1 MAYVEIKDF
10 KNGLDTRRPAIVG
23 EAGSLREAS
32 NVHISRGGD
41 IENCYFFSP
50 DIALPAG
57 TLGMHGANDKL
68 VVFGAGAAPVNLPGE
83 VIYQQL
89 ISPAAAPTIAILAA
103 DNYDGKVYVIAEFAD
118 GNIFHYYDTERVIDW
133 DAEAATI
140 ADNSAVTTYLT
151 DKLDALPS
159 FLASS
164 TALEILITAAV
175 PGVGFTVAQATTGS
189 GTLSITTIQG
199 NQAAV
204 AEVRATSSFTVTG
217 GFPEADNYL
226 TILVANGSDDL
237 APSPVYY
244 ILNNDATALAI
255 ATAVNNGTETHG
267 YTASSAGPTVTISA
281 PVGLGAAANGYTLN
295 VVSHGLMTTTGA
307 PDFSG
312 GVSAVAAKPQIVKI
326 EVGGTYADANTY
338 RITLNGVDTLIT
350 GLSSGY
356 GRVIRT
362 FRTKMYAG
370 IRALMAFSAVDD
382 PEAWTSGTGT
392 GLLNISS
399 QNSGSQR
406 LTGIGVYQENL
417 ALFSRNTIQIWSI
430 DLDPDNNVYKK
441 TLPNTGTRSP
451 DALLPIND
459 SDLLYISESGIR
471 SLRARDINGAA
482 YVDDI
487 GTKID
492 THVIA
497 FLKTVSDPE
506 LIGASAIVDPLDSRA
521 WVAIKN
527 RIYVFSYFPGSKVS
541 AWTYYEPG
549 FSIQH
554 MAVANRR
561 VYLRSGDTIYR
572 YGGVSGDAYPTAGQ
586 MTARVRLPFI
596 DAGRIAGGKKVTGVD
611 IICSGEWDVRL
622 LLDPRN
628 EALTTEVLGVSG
640 PTTLLGRI
648 MITADTTHFAP
659 LLISDH
665 GGPLTFSEVVVHFDD
680 TETD

>member
-32 NVHISRGGD
+32 NAHISRGGD
-41 IENCYFFSP
+41 IENCYYFSP
-50 DIALPAG
+50 DITLPAG
-57 TLGMHGANDKL
+57 TIGMHGANDKL
-68 VVFGAGAAPVNLPGE
+68 VVFGSDVAPINLPGE
-83 VIYQQL
+83 VIYQRL
-89 ISPAAAPTIAILAA
+89 VSPAAAPIIAILAA
-103 DNYDGKVYVIAEFAD
+103 DNYDGKVDVMAEFAD
-118 GNIFHYYDTERVIDW
+118 GNIYNYYDGVRVTDW
-133 DAEAATI
+133 DALAATI
-140 ADNSAVTTYLT
+140 ADDSAVTTYLT
-151 DKLDALPS
+151 DKVDALPA

-164 TALEILITAAV
+164 TGLDILITAAV
-175 PGVGFTVAQATTGS
+175 PGVGFTASQATTGTGS
-189 GTLSITTIQG
+189 LSLVTVQG
-199 NQAAV
+199 NQPAV
-204 AEVRATSSFTVTG
+204 AEVRATSSFSVTG
-217 GFPEADNYL
+217 GFAEAANYL
-226 TILVANGSDDL
+226 TTLIANGVDDL
-237 APSPVYY
+237 APNPVYY
-244 ILNNDATALAI
+244 VLNNDATALAI
-255 ATAVNNGTETHG
+255 ATAVNEETETHG
-267 YTASSAGPTVTISA
+267 YTAVSVGATVTISA
-281 PVGLGAAANGYTLN
+281 PVGLGATANGYTLN
-295 VVSHGLMTTTGA
+295 VVPHGLMTTSAA
-307 PDFSG
+307 PNFSG
-312 GVSAVAAKPQIVKI
+312 GVTAVAAKPQIVKI
-326 EVGGTYADANTY
+326 TVGGAYADNNTY
-338 RITLNGVDTLIT
+338 KITLNGVDYLIT

-356 GRVIRT
+356 GRIIRT
-362 FRTKMYAG
+362 FRSKMYAG

-392 GLLNISS
+392 GLINISS

-451 DALLPIND
+451 DALLPFND
-459 SDLLYISESGIR
+459 SDLLYVSESGIR

-492 THVIA
+492 THVIE

-549 FSIQH
+549 FTIER

-561 VYLRSGDTIYR
+561 VYLRSGNTIYR
-572 YGGVSGDAYPTAGQ
+572 YGGVSGDTYPVAGQ
-586 MTARVRLPFI
+586 ATTRVRLPFI
-596 DAGRIAGGKKVTGVD
+596 DAGRIAGGKKVTGID
-611 IICSGEWDVRL
+611 IICGGEWDVSL
-622 LLDPRN
+622 LLDPRD
-628 EALTTEVLGVSG
+628 ETQMTDTLTISG
-640 PTTLLGRI
+640 PTTLIGRI
-648 MITADTTHFAP
+648 AIGADTTHFAP

-665 GGPLTFSEVVVHFDD
+665 GGRLTFSEVVVHFDD
-680 TETD
+680 TDTD